1 MKIELTKFLESLTIG
16 LDYIEKEILGVSPY
30 HGQRVAAITHK
41 LATAANFDSDSIYFL
56 THAAIL
62 HDCALAEYYN
72 DEHPDSD
79 FVSQEAH
86 MVTHCLVGEKVLEK
100 LPFYQNINKAIL
112 YHHERADGSGPFGK
126 KANEVPIYAKLIHLA
141 DLLDVNFNLIENM
154 TREKAEKI
162 QEWVKANLGT
172 AIDEDCANLFY
183 KAIDFEFLCKIQDKK
198 VLEYIKTIIPDHM
211 IDIPTEAM
219 MTLSTIFADLVDY
232 KSPFT
237 SRHSIGIAEKAM
249 KMGRYYNFSEEECQ
263 ELYIAGALHDIGKLL
278 VDKDLLEKP
287 GKLTSDEFSTIQNHA
302 MGTYVLLKNIKGLET
317 ITDIAARHHEKL
329 NGKGYPFS
337 LTAKDLDKKQRLMA
351 CIDIY
356 QALVEERPYK
366 NGLDHNQAIDIL
378 NNMASNGFVDE
389 TIVEDINH
397 CFG

>member
-1 MKIELTKFLESLTIG
+1 MEIELTKFLESLTIG

-30 HGQRVAAITHK
+30 HGQRVAAITHR
-41 LATAANFDSDSIYFL
+41 LAQKTTLDSNTIYYL
-56 THAAIL
+56 TYAAIL

-72 DEHPDSD
+72 DEQPNGNLLSPE
-79 FVSQEAH
+79 SN
-86 MVTHCLVGEKVLEK
+86 MTSHCVVGEKILAK
-100 LPFYQNINKAIL
+100 LPFYQNIDKAIL

-126 KANEVPIYAKLIHLA
+126 TASEVPLYARLIHLA
-141 DLLDVNFNLIENM
+141 DLLDVNFNLIEEM
-154 TREKAEKI
+154 SHKKFEQI
-162 QEWVKANLGT
+162 QKWVETNTGT
-172 AIDEDCANLFY
+172 LIDKDCADLFS
-183 KAIDFEFLCKIQDKK
+183 KAIDYDFLREIANKK
-198 VLEYIKTIIPDHM
+198 VLEHIKTILPTYLL
-211 IDIPTEAM
+211 DIPADAM
-219 MTLSTIFADLVDY
+219 MSLSTIFADLVDY

-249 KMGRYYNFSEEECQ
+249 KMGHYYKFPEKECQ

-278 VDKDLLEKP
+278 VEKDLLEKP
-287 GKLTSDEFSTIQNHA
+287 GKLTSDEFTTIQNHA
-302 MGTYVLLKNIKGLET
+302 IGTYILLKDIKGLET

-329 NGKGYPFS
+329 NGNGYPFG

-366 NGLDHNQAIDIL
+366 KGLDHNQAMNIL
-378 NNMASNGFVDE
+378 RNMASNGFIDE

-397 CFG
+397 CFS